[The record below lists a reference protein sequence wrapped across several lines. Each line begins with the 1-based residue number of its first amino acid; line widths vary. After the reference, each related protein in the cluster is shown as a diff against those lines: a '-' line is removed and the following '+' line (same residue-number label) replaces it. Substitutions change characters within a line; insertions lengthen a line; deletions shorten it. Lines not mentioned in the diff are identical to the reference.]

1 MKLTVVLSVGMVL
14 LPEMASA
21 AGGFFQSCK
30 NTVSPPLV
38 LRPKL
43 CTDTTRQWYMDGSK
57 LVAECKRWNG
67 SYMRS
72 RQDMN
77 LCMTNSYGTLKPG
90 NG

>member
-1 MKLTVVLSVGMVL
+1 MKITIALSIGMAL
-14 LPEMASA
+14 LPEIASA

-30 NTVSPPLV
+30 NS
-38 LRPKL
+38 
-43 CTDTTRQWYMDGSK
+43 WYMDGSK
-57 LVAECKRWNG
+57 MVAECKRWNG